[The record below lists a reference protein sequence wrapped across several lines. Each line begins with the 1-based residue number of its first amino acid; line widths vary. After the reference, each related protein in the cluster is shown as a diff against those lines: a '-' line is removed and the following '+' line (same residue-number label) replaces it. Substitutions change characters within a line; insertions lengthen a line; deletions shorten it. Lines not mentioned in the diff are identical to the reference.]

1 MIHLWVFLSPSLL
14 SFGRSFLNQQGK
26 KCEGT
31 KLFYCQE
38 PNELKY
44 MNVITPYQNP
54 RAFCFCYLC
63 FLLQHL
69 HLHPAENTSL
79 LSLTICQGSIIF
91 CGLKQKFH
99 LTHWLIK
106 TFHSHPLTNNNYSN
120 LPHEGTG
127 EKKHLCFAACF
138 ASWNTQKRN
147 GLLLGLKNN
156 LLSQKWT

>member
-1 MIHLWVFLSPSLL
+1 MIRLWVFLSPSL
-14 SFGRSFLNQQGK
+14 SFGHSFLNQQEE

-44 MNVITPYQNP
+44 MDDITPYQNP

-63 FLLQHL
+63 FLLQRIL
-69 HLHPAENTSL
+69 LKTL
-79 LSLTICQGSIIF
+79 LFLSLTICQGSIII

-99 LTHWLIK
+99 LTRWLIK

-120 LPHEGTG
+120 LPHEGKVG
-127 EKKHLCFAACF
+127 EGKHLCLAACF

-156 LLSQKWT
+156 LLSEKWA